1 MDDHRG
7 RVAVG
12 DRERALLHR
21 LAGPLRVAPGRRVSL
36 PGDFDA
42 GHTAGFVSQDAATA
56 ELAGTTHL
64 LGELQSRLAAQ
75 SVHAMLVVVQGLDA
89 SGKDGVI
96 AHVMS
101 GINPSGVNVHS
112 FKVPSTE
119 ELMHDYLWRYARA
132 LPERGRIAMFNR
144 SQYEEVLVVRVHPE
158 LLERQKLPPDKRD
171 GHIWTRRFREINEW
185 EHYLVDNGI
194 HVVKVFLNVS
204 RAEQRRRFLE
214 RIDNPAKNWKFSP
227 ADIAER
233 HHWDAYMRAYSD
245 VLSETSTT
253 WAPWHV
259 IPADHK
265 WFARLSVA
273 AVIVEELIRIDPRY
287 PTVPDAV
294 AAELAAAR
302 AELIAEDA
310 VGKADKADK
319 LPKV

>member
-1 MDDHRG
+1 MDDQRG
-7 RVAVG
+7 RLAVS
-12 DRERALLHR
+12 DKERALLHR
-21 LAGPLRVAPGRRVSL
+21 LAAPLRVAPGRKVSL
-36 PGDFDA
+36 PGDFDP
-42 GHTAGFVSQDAATA
+42 GHMAGFVSQDATAADLAAT
-56 ELAGTTHL
+56 TRL

-75 SVHAMLVVVQGLDA
+75 SVHAMVAVVQGLDA

-96 AHVMS
+96 AHVM
-101 GINPSGVNVHS
+101 NGVNPAGVHVHS

-132 LPERGRIAMFNR
+132 LPERGSIAMFNR
-144 SQYEEVLVVRVHPE
+144 SHYEEVLVVRVHPE
-158 LLERQKLPPDKRD
+158 LVERQKLPRD
-171 GHIWTRRFREINEW
+171 GHDAHIWTRRFREINEW
-185 EHYLVDNGI
+185 ERYLVDNGV
-194 HVVKVFLNVS
+194 HVVKLFLNVS

-233 HHWDAYMRAYSD
+233 QHWDAYMRAYSD

-273 AVIVEELIRIDPRY
+273 AVLVEELIRIDPRY

-294 AAELAAAR
+294 AAELATAR
-302 AELIAEDA
+302 ADLAAEDTA
-310 VGKADKADK
+310 GTAGKNDKAHK
-319 LPKV
+319 G